1 MKNCEYVLLNSLGDL
16 LWCEGLYAYY
26 DDGIK
31 KIYDDD
37 DDEPDFI
44 NFQWVASFLANEM
57 TRVVDYGYIFEI
69 ILKKASKRLDDND
82 YIPPIEKQKYIGR
95 ILKKATI
102 KALEKAEELAKKYNI
117 PSDISDYH
125 ERERLIN
132 DKFYKRVKV

>member
-69 ILKKASKRLDDND
+69 ILKKASKRLDEYDC
-82 YIPPIEKQKYIGR
+82 IPPIEKQKRIGR

-102 KALEKAEELAKKYNI
+102 KALEKAEEVAKKYNI
-117 PSDISDYH
+117 PSDIGDYH

>member
-1 MKNCEYVLLNSLGDL
+1 MKNWEYVLVNSLDDL
-16 LWCEGLYAYY
+16 FWCEGLYAYY

-31 KIYDDD
+31 KIYND
-37 DDEPDFI
+37 DDEEPDFP
-44 NFQWVASFLANEM
+44 NFQWVAWFLANEM
-57 TRVVDYGYIFEI
+57 TRVVDYGYVLEI
-69 ILKKASKRLDDND
+69 ILKKASKRLDNND

-102 KALEKAEELAKKYNI
+102 KALEKAEEVAKKYNI
-117 PSDISDYH
+117 PSDIDYY

>member
-1 MKNCEYVLLNSLGDL
+1 MKNWEYVLLNSLDDL

-69 ILKKASKRLDDND
+69 ILKKASKRLDEYDC
-82 YIPPIEKQKYIGR
+82 IPR
-95 ILKKATI
+95 
-102 KALEKAEELAKKYNI
+102 
-117 PSDISDYH
+117 
-125 ERERLIN
+125 
-132 DKFYKRVKV
+132 

>member
-1 MKNCEYVLLNSLGDL
+1 MKNWEYVLVNSLDDL
-16 LWCEGLYAYY
+16 FWCEGLYAYY

-31 KIYDDD
+31 KIYND
-37 DDEPDFI
+37 DDEEPDFP
-44 NFQWVASFLANEM
+44 NFQWVAWFLANEI
-57 TRVVDYGYIFEI
+57 TRVVDYGYLLEI

-82 YIPPIEKQKYIGR
+82 YMPPIEKQKYIGR

-102 KALEKAEELAKKYNI
+102 KALEKAEEVAKKYNI
-117 PSDISDYH
+117 PSDIDYY

>member
-1 MKNCEYVLLNSLGDL
+1 MKSWEYVLVNSLDDL
-16 LWCEGLYAYY
+16 VWCEGLYAYY

-31 KIYDDD
+31 KIYNDD
-37 DDEPDFI
+37 DDEPDFP

-69 ILKKASKRLDDND
+69 ILKKASKRLDEYDC
-82 YIPPIEKQKYIGR
+82 IPPIEKQKHIGR

-102 KALEKAEELAKKYNI
+102 KALEKAEEVAKKYNI
-117 PSDISDYH
+117 PSDIDYH
-125 ERERLIN
+125 ERERIIN

>member
-1 MKNCEYVLLNSLGDL
+1 MKNWEYVLVNSLDDL
-16 LWCEGLYAYY
+16 FWCEGLYAYY

-31 KIYDDD
+31 KLYND
-37 DDEPDFI
+37 DDEEPDFP
-44 NFQWVASFLANEM
+44 NFQWVAWFLANEM
-57 TRVVDYGYIFEI
+57 TRVVDYGYVLEI

-102 KALEKAEELAKKYNI
+102 KALEKAEEVAKKYNI
-117 PSDISDYH
+117 PSDIDYY

>member
-57 TRVVDYGYIFEI
+57 TRIVDYGYIFEI
-69 ILKKASKRLDDND
+69 ILKKTSKRLDAYDC
-82 YIPPIEKQKYIGR
+82 IPSIEKQKRIGR

-102 KALEKAEELAKKYNI
+102 KALEKAEEVAKKYNI
-117 PSDISDYH
+117 PSGIGDYH